1 MIRLLDIA
9 SKTTDNVI
17 FKSIEANSI
26 DKMTYVLYD
35 TYPEESVLNLPD
47 YITWRS
53 KTYEDSTLNNIV
65 FKIDNANLFPSYTA
79 PLQDYTIL
87 SNRGFKVVSFM
98 EYEILQA
105 LLTRIDLVRRRLP
118 NPGSTISD
126 TDGIGQ
132 GGVVSFAG
140 GFDKKFTIDELMQF
154 IEGTLVEI
162 NIHPPATT
170 FYWYFTS
177 EQEETSYTNPYNFY
191 NGVPYKMFDLL
202 VQGAL
207 IRALI
212 SWGILEVDIHFSAS
226 DSGLQITYD
235 RVGHV
240 KGWHD
245 TLLAEYT
252 KQKDL
257 VKWDCVNSYGIAVG
271 TVPFAALGII
281 GAATN
286 MIQEHGVL
294 PMNTL
299 VGFFSRGYTP
309 L

>member
-1 MIRLLDIA
+1 MIRLLDIV
-9 SKTTDNVI
+9 SKETTGII
-17 FKSIEANSI
+17 FKSIELDSV
-26 DKMTYVLYD
+26 DKVAYILYD
-35 TYPEESVLNLPD
+35 TYPEEAQSQLPD

-53 KTYEDSTLNNIV
+53 LSELDTTLDTVV
-65 FKIDNANLFPSYTA
+65 FKATNSCLFPSYTT
-79 PLQDYTIL
+79 PISDYL
-87 SNRGFKVVSFM
+87 VLRDRGFKVLTFM
-98 EYEILQA
+98 EYEILQS
-105 LLTRIDLVRRRLP
+105 LLTRLDLVRRRLP
-118 NPGSTISD
+118 NPGSVISD
-126 TDGIGQ
+126 TDGVGQ

-140 GFDKKFTIDELMQF
+140 GFDKKFSVDELMQF
-154 IEGTLVEI
+154 IEGALVEI
-162 NIHPPATT
+162 NIHPPASTY
-170 FYWYFTS
+170 YWYFTS
-177 EQEETSYTNPYNFY
+177 VQEETVYTNPYSFY
-191 NGVPYKMFDLL
+191 NGVPYKMFDLII
-202 VQGAL
+202 QGAL

-212 SWGILEVDIHFSAS
+212 SWGILEVDIHFTAS

-235 RVGHV
+235 RASHV

-245 TLLAEYT
+245 TLLAEYA

-257 VKWDCVNSYGIAVG
+257 VKWDCVNSYGVGVG